1 MSHIVAEGK
10 EFHRVE
16 VILVDKLSNTP
27 LEFANILIK
36 SDNKTEQYSQGSITD
51 SKGKA
56 TFSSIRAGV
65 YTIYISFIGYKSVQQ
80 IFSIDRDRKL
90 SFSLLPETIS
100 MNEVVVTASESRGF
114 TSASKIDRKA
124 MEHLQPSSFSDV
136 VAMLPGGVITDPKM
150 SEANFIKIREA
161 GGSSKGVSNYN
172 MSSLGTSFVIDGIPQ
187 QTNAD
192 MQYEGNSWEGSRSST
207 GKGVDMR
214 GVSTDDIGSVEIV
227 RGIPSV
233 EYGELTS
240 GLVNISRK
248 KGGNRLDARFKADM
262 QSQLFYAGKGFEL
275 EEKNLKLNFGMD
287 YLDAKDDPR
296 DGSTNYKRVT
306 FSARGEK
313 VWKGKE
319 YNLSLNSSINYSGR
333 FEKEVDDPDLTMNGT
348 VNEWISQNNKL
359 DFSNTIYLI
368 SNKNSFFKK
377 MKLSTSIS
385 VENSKLHQEKTVSS
399 DRVYGVPTD
408 IGVGEHDAQYMP
420 SSYLARMD
428 TKGLPLYMFAK
439 LSSLFMKNIGKTEN
453 FLILGIEWNMEKNY
467 GDGKVYDMSRPLS
480 PGSNLRP
487 RSFNSIPANHI
498 GSFFVE
504 DETTITAGKHE
515 IKMRAGIRGNSL
527 AGIDKKYYLAG
538 KWYLDP
544 RLNLQWNMPEFNLGG
559 NDLNI
564 SLSTGIGMHTKM
576 PVLAYL
582 YPDMYYYDLVQLNY
596 YHNNPDYRRLNIV
609 TYGVDKTNYNLKAAR
624 NKKWEVRGDISY
636 MGHNLSVTYF
646 RENMNSGF
654 LNTRFYNIYNYK
666 KYDTSGVDHS
676 AITSVPDIS
685 LLPYSEEKVINTT
698 ESITN
703 GGKMEKS
710 GIEFQYSSPRLKS
723 IHTRLTVNGA
733 WMKSIYDNGM
743 TNFYKPSVII
753 NNAPIN
759 YIGVYNEN
767 KGYLRESI
775 NTNFIFDTYLPK
787 LKLGFS
793 TQFQCIWYTANQ
805 SLFESGIPTAY
816 IGTDGVVKPFT
827 QESMNNAILKQLV
840 ITYSDQ
846 YFDRQSVPFEMGIN
860 FRTTKSIWNGKII
873 LALYVNKIMNYAP
886 DYTRYA
892 TTVRRSSSPY
902 FGMELNFKL

>member
-1 MSHIVAEGK
+1 
-10 EFHRVE
+10 
-16 VILVDKLSNTP
+16 
-27 LEFANILIK
+27 
-36 SDNKTEQYSQGSITD
+36 
-51 SKGKA
+51 
-56 TFSSIRAGV
+56 
-65 YTIYISFIGYKSVQQ
+65 
-80 IFSIDRDRKL
+80 
-90 SFSLLPETIS
+90 
-100 MNEVVVTASESRGF
+100 
-114 TSASKIDRKA
+114 
-124 MEHLQPSSFSDV
+124 
-136 VAMLPGGVITDPKM
+136 
-150 SEANFIKIREA
+150 
-161 GGSSKGVSNYN
+161 
-172 MSSLGTSFVIDGIPQ
+172 
-187 QTNAD
+187 
-192 MQYEGNSWEGSRSST
+192 
-207 GKGVDMR
+207 
-214 GVSTDDIGSVEIV
+214 
-227 RGIPSV
+227 
-233 EYGELTS
+233 
-240 GLVNISRK
+240 
-248 KGGNRLDARFKADM
+248 
-262 QSQLFYAGKGFEL
+262 
-275 EEKNLKLNFGMD
+275 
-287 YLDAKDDPR
+287 
-296 DGSTNYKRVT
+296 
-306 FSARGEK
+306 
-313 VWKGKE
+313 
-319 YNLSLNSSINYSGR
+319 
-333 FEKEVDDPDLTMNGT
+333 
-348 VNEWISQNNKL
+348 
-359 DFSNTIYLI
+359 
-368 SNKNSFFKK
+368 

-860 FRTTKSIWNGKII
+860 FRTTKSIWNDKII